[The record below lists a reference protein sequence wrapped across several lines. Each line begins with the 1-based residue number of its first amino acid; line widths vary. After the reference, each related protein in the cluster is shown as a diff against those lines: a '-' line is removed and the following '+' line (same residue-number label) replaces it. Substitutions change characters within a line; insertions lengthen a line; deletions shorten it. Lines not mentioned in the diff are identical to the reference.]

1 MKQVININFHG
12 RVVPIEVSAFD
23 QLKEYTDS
31 LNRYFEGEEGREEI
45 INDIESRIGE
55 LFQERLKAGATCITD
70 EDVQAIIR
78 NMGRPE
84 DFETDSAAAEAA
96 NNNNT
101 KANPGENFY
110 QFSQQGRNKKLY
122 RDENDK
128 ILGGV
133 CSGLAHYF
141 NIDVTIVR
149 IIFVIL
155 AISFGFGIIPYLVL
169 WIAVPSSATMEIGGL
184 RKKLYRDNDDKIIA
198 GVCSGLGNYFG
209 INPWIPRVLFVLPL
223 LSFAA
228 NWHDFHFVRF
238 AFSPGSVIIYIIL
251 WLVLPEALTTSE
263 KLEMKGE
270 KVDMNSIKNSIVGEM
285 KDLQDRAQKFGKEAK
300 TFAQEK
306 SGTMGADITAAAR
319 RGSRSLGD
327 IIALLFKIFLYF
339 ILGCL
344 GFALVAAL
352 FALAVFAIGIFPM
365 KDFVLTSGWQN
376 ILAWG
381 TLIFFIAVPIIGILT
396 WIIRRITKM
405 RRNSRMINGSF
416 IALWTLGWI
425 CFFGLLS
432 FLGRDFH
439 SSNHYQE
446 QEVYLDSP
454 TVNKL
459 EVTSLTPGSKFFN
472 NRWLRFEPFD
482 GISEDDTLFVKNIE
496 VQLVKSPNDSFR
508 VTMLKLARGASKRY
522 ADTLAAKINVNIY
535 QQDSLLILDRGIAIN
550 KTDKFRNQRVVLTIY
565 VPVGK
570 KVRVDH
576 SIGWANNVRFS
587 GPWRDDWDID
597 FEDVERGWDVDKEY
611 IMKADGLYDLNGR
624 PAGRSDDW
632 QSGYQPMNT
641 EDQNGVQKDANG
653 NVITVEGDGYRY
665 PGKNSK
671 PADSVAKP
679 PVPPQAP
686 ELQKIK
692 DSLKKEKDKIDKQLE
707 IMGANKTESSAVVTY
722 RIAGYDPL
730 MMR

>member
-12 RVVPIEVSAFD
+12 RVVPIEVSAFEL
-23 QLKEYTDS
+23 LKEYTDS

-55 LFQERLKAGATCITD
+55 LFQEKLKAGATCITD

-84 DFETDSAAAEAA
+84 DFETDSAAADAA
-96 NNNNT
+96 NNTRTNSN
-101 KANPGENFY
+101 ENFY
-110 QFSQQGRNKKLY
+110 QFNQAGKNKKLY

-128 ILGGV
+128 VLGGV

-141 NIDVTIVR
+141 GIDVAVVR

-169 WIAVPSSATMEIGGL
+169 WVAVPSSATMEIGGL

-209 INPWIPRVLFVLPL
+209 INAWIPRVLFVLPL

-285 KDLQDRAQKFGKEAK
+285 KDLQDRAQKFSKEAK
-300 TFAQEK
+300 NFAQEK
-306 SGTMGADITAAAR
+306 GGTVGADITAAAR

-339 ILGCL
+339 ILGCI

-352 FALAVFAIGIFPM
+352 FTLAVFAIGIFPM
-365 KDFVLTSGWQN
+365 KDFVLTGGWQN

-405 RRNSRMINGSF
+405 RKNSRMITGSF

-425 CFFGLLS
+425 CFFGLIS
-432 FLGRDFH
+432 FLGRDFR

-446 QEVYLDSP
+446 QEVYLNNP
-454 TVNKL
+454 TINRL
-459 EVTSLTPGSKFFN
+459 EVTSLTPGTKLFN

-496 VQLVKSPNDSFR
+496 VQLVKSNSDSFK
-508 VTMLKLARGASKRY
+508 VTMLKMARGSNKRY

-535 QQDSLLILDRGIAIN
+535 QQDSLLILDRGIPIN

-570 KVRVDH
+570 TVRVDH
-576 SIGWANNVRFS
+576 SIGWANNIRFS

-611 IMKADGLYDLNGR
+611 IMKEDGLYDLNGK
-624 PAGRSDDW
+624 PAGRSDNW
-632 QSGYQPMNT
+632 QSGSQPMNT

-653 NVITVEGDGYRY
+653 NIIIQDGDGYRY
-665 PGKNSK
+665 PGKN
-671 PADSVAKP
+671 PARIDSPVKVPIP
-679 PVPPQAP
+679 PSAP
-686 ELQKIK
+686 DLQKTK
-692 DSLKKEKDKIDKQLE
+692 DSLKKEKEKIDKQLE

-730 MMR
+730 MMMR

>member
-23 QLKEYTDS
+23 LLKEYTDS

-55 LFQERLKAGATCITD
+55 LFQEKLKAGATCITD

-84 DFETDSAAAEAA
+84 DFETDSAAADAA
-96 NNNNT
+96 NNT
-101 KANPGENFY
+101 RSKSSENFY
-110 QFSQQGRNKKLY
+110 QFNQTGKNKKLY

-128 ILGGV
+128 VLGGV

-141 NIDVTIVR
+141 GIDVAVVR

-169 WIAVPSSATMEIGGL
+169 WVAVPSTATMEIGGL

-209 INPWIPRVLFVLPL
+209 INAWIPRVLFVLPL

-228 NWHDFHFVRF
+228 NWHDFHFVRL
-238 AFSPGSVIIYIIL
+238 AFSPGSVMIYIIL

-306 SGTMGADITAAAR
+306 GGTVGADISSAAR
-319 RGSRSLGD
+319 KGSRSLGD

-344 GFALVAAL
+344 GIGLVAAL
-352 FALAVFAIGIFPM
+352 FTLAVFAIGIFPM
-365 KDFVLTSGWQN
+365 KDFVLTDGWQN

-405 RRNSRMINGSF
+405 RKNSRMITGSF

-425 CFFGLLS
+425 CFFGLIS
-432 FLGRDFH
+432 FLGRDFR

-446 QEVYLDSP
+446 QEIYLNNP
-454 TVNKL
+454 TVNRL
-459 EVTSLTPGSKFFN
+459 EVTSLTPGTKLFN

-496 VQLVKSPNDSFR
+496 VQLVKSPSDSFK
-508 VTMLKLARGASKRY
+508 VTMLKLARGSNKRY

-535 QQDSLLILDRGIAIN
+535 QQDSSLILDRGIPIN

-570 KVRVDH
+570 TVRVDH
-576 SIGWANNVRFS
+576 SIGWANNIRFS

-597 FEDVERGWDVDKEY
+597 YEDVERGWDVDKEY
-611 IMKADGLYDLNGR
+611 IMKEDGLYDLNGK

-632 QSGYQPMNT
+632 QSGSQPMNT
-641 EDQNGVQKDANG
+641 EDQNGVQRDANG
-653 NVITVEGDGYRY
+653 NILTEDGDGYRY
-665 PGKNSK
+665 PGKNPK
-671 PADSVAKP
+671 PVDTITK
-679 PVPPQAP
+679 PVPPPAP
-686 ELQKIK
+686 DLQKVK
-692 DSLKKEKDKIDKQLE
+692 DSLKKEKEKIDKQLE
-707 IMGANKTESSAVVTY
+707 IIGTNKTESSAVVTY

-730 MMR
+730 MMMR